1 MQHIEYTVFPG
12 VQDAILMP
20 TISKILGHIN
30 RTNPSFKEFRD
41 WLREDGLWDKEL
53 IPQVLGLLDVSL
65 KPAPKLGKWAQAFV
79 DAEDAEAQQEHV
91 FRLLLDGN
99 TLLVKYVMEAL
110 DMEGGGRLHST
121 YELHRMLTSYVY
133 PGEKIRL
140 PDFQA
145 WIRWIV
151 LSGRVKLIGIR
162 WGLTDL
168 GKEAVPRLRMIDVEE
183 FLEDEAAAAEESAAE
198 EAAAAGEAEGSG
210 AAGSGAEAS
219 KAEVAATQGAAAAPA
234 KAASKSPAKAASKKA
249 LKPGQEEDLP
259 DAPDLPPEPPP
270 VDEGASRRY
279 QASLDALAEEVTTPA
294 DTSPITIAVPS
305 ASRRVLS
312 PRIAQRQRSG
322 EAACDHAPM
331 ELPDVVA
338 ALREIGRK
346 NALGGGSLLLANGLE
361 ARLARTEAQRFLFL
375 AGLLARLYAAAP
387 DGRLAD
393 LVLDR
398 VGGLAPIAV
407 LLDRPEAVTEV
418 VVRWGLA
425 LHTPDH
431 AAARAVIFD
440 AVIGGRALKAKKDLP
455 TVLAEA
461 PNSEVLIT
469 ELQRGLLK
477 GAPTL
482 AAFWLVRELVRIDVW
497 THPAAKEI
505 AFVPTRCNRL
515 MAYRLR
521 LLESHFANST
531 SRLID
536 AARRLATALPPA
548 SVEAAAFELLAPD
561 DHLRFECNQV
571 PICQEPCAWRED
583 R

>member
-20 TISKILGHIN
+20 TITKILGHIN
-30 RTNPSFKEFRD
+30 RSNPSFKDFRD

-53 IPQVLGLLDVSL
+53 IPQVLGLLDVTL
-65 KPAPKLGKWAQAFV
+65 KPAPKLGKWAQAFI
-79 DAEDAEAQQEHV
+79 DAENAEAQQEHV

-183 FLEDEAAAAEESAAE
+183 FLEDEA
-198 EAAAAGEAEGSG
+198 EA
-210 AAGSGAEAS
+210 AEAS
-219 KAEVAATQGAAAAPA
+219 EAEAPAAGGDADDKIAEVAATPSAPA
-234 KAASKSPAKAASKKA
+234 TPKAAEKSPVKEVSKKA
-249 LKPGQEEDLP
+249 EKPGQEEDLP
-259 DAPDLPPEPPP
+259 DVPDLPPEPPP
-270 VDEGASRRY
+270 VDEEASRRY
-279 QASLDALAEEVTTPA
+279 QASLDALAEEATTPV
-294 DTSPITIAVPS
+294 DTSPISIAVPS

-322 EAACDHAPM
+322 EAACDHAPL

-398 VGGLAPIAV
+398 VGGLGPIAV
-407 LLDRPEAVTEV
+407 LLDRPEALTEV

-461 PNSEVLIT
+461 PKSEVLIT
-469 ELQRGLLK
+469 ELHRGLLK
-477 GAPTL
+477 GAPVM
-482 AAFWLVRELVRIDVW
+482 AAFWLVRELVRVEVW

-505 AFVPTRCNRL
+505 AFVPTRANRL

-521 LLESHFANST
+521 LLESHFANGT
-531 SRLID
+531 ARLID

-548 SVEAAAFELLAPD
+548 SIEAAAFELLAPD

-571 PICQEPCAWRED
+571 PICQEPCAWREG